1 MKQLIHFRWRL
12 YGFLIVVILILVVV
26 VLIIASENSVAQ
38 SGRTL
43 VEPNRDRPGMDYRNF
58 DLSEAR
64 PELCQTAC
72 ESDPRCKAYT
82 YVKPGVQ
89 GPQARCWLKSG
100 VPNAVANEC
109 CISGVKNVTVATPP
123 PPSYNLTGTWSAD
136 DRGLYYIR
144 QLNDLVWWVGM
155 STESPMGLHDFRK
168 GIAYTNVF
176 RGRLRGNT
184 IVGDWADV
192 PHGSN
197 DLNGTLTLRIVT
209 APIFGAPVLQ
219 KQAQTG
225 GFGASTWNLVIPTN
239 TSTSCD
245 NIVASSPDI
254 RCKFNQV
261 RKNGGHTLYDELKP
275 EKDNVVAFGKVV
287 PYKEQP
293 HPSVGM
299 SYSLSYGKSFQDFL
313 FAQLK
318 DGAADGDIA
327 FYLKLYRSQDG
338 AWPSPIALD
347 QQPNFWSEGWLYPR
361 GAIQIKN
368 KLDYKG
374 FFKPGWVFYSDY
386 YGKVHPEVL
395 MYGRPG
401 HQSCLDP
408 NTFPSECEHWG
419 PIIPPDGG
427 LPLLPGW
434 MENGANSVL
443 WNGRPINGFV
453 LQGPDG
459 TVTIGGA
466 GLPEGTNVRITGVLN
481 LDCGHGITNDCA
493 DDDPADEHNV
503 EIHPVYSIDVLQD
516 WTQSRP
522 NADLTG
528 VWAATDVGTYYVRQV
543 GNTVWWLGL
552 SRDRGRTFANVFH
565 GSILSRGADGEPL
578 ARPIIEGDWADVP
591 IGENGSMNDGQL
603 RLGGSFCVDP
613 FNVHLPCDVSGP
625 VPQWN
630 ILETNFTKN
639 GIFGG
644 YRWQKLYDRTRPSG
658 PVP

>member
-1 MKQLIHFRWRL
+1 MKQFIHLRWRL

-123 PPSYNLTGTWSAD
+123 PPPPSYNLTGTWSAD

-144 QLNDLVWWVGM
+144 QLNDIVWWVGM

-168 GIAYTNVF
+168 GITYTNVF
-176 RGRLRGNT
+176 RGRLTGDT

-197 DLNGTLTLRIVT
+197 HLNGTLTLRVGT
-209 APIFGAPVLQ
+209 LFGVPVLQ
-219 KQAQTG
+219 KRAETG
-225 GFGASTWNLVIPTN
+225 GFGPQGWRLTNPTP
-239 TSTSCD
+239 TPQPSCD
-245 NIVASSPDI
+245 SIVASSPLVE
-254 RCKFNQV
+254 CKFDKV
-261 RKNGGHTLYDELKP
+261 RKNGGNTLHEPLDP
-275 EKDNVVAFGKVV
+275 VKDNVVVFGEVT
-287 PYKEQP
+287 PYKEP
-293 HPSVGM
+293 NHPSLAM
-299 SYSLSYGKSFQDFL
+299 SYSLSFGSTFQDYL
-313 FAQLK
+313 GATQM
-318 DGAADGDIA
+318 DDAADGDIC
-327 FYLKLYRSQDG
+327 FYMRVFRSRNSSL
-338 AWPSPIALD
+338 PSPIVLD
-347 QQPNFWSEGWLYPR
+347 AQPNFWTEGWLPNRIWYAGSADVIR
-361 GAIQIKN
+361 G
-368 KLDYKG
+368 KLDA
-374 FFKPGWVFYSDY
+374 SQDRI
-386 YGKVHPEVL
+386 HPEVQ
-395 MYGRPG
+395 MYSRPG
-401 HQSCLDP
+401 IACFGTCFATL
-408 NTFPSECEHWG
+408 
-419 PIIPPDGG
+419 PDGG

-434 MENGANSVL
+434 MERGANSAL
-443 WNGRPINGFV
+443 WKGYPINGDV
-453 LQGPDG
+453 LQAPDG
-459 TVTIGGA
+459 TVTFGGA
-466 GLPEGTNVRITGVLN
+466 GLPERTRVRVTGVLA
-481 LDCGHGITNDCA
+481 LDQDHPDNDA
-493 DDDPADEHNV
+493 
-503 EIHPVYSIDVLQD
+503 EIHPVYSIDVIQD
-516 WTQSRP
+516 FATPRL

-528 VWAATDVGTYYVRQV
+528 VWASSDVGTYYVRQV

-552 SRDRGRTFANVFH
+552 SRDQGRTFANVFH
-565 GSILSRGADGEPL
+565 GFIRYSDNEGVPL
-578 ARPIIEGDWADVP
+578 ARPIIVGDWADVP
-591 IGENGSMNDGQL
+591 IGKNGSMNSGKVTL
-603 RLGGSFCVDP
+603 VGSFCVNA
-613 FNVHLPCDVSGP
+613 FNVHLPCNVSGP

-630 ILETNFTKN
+630 VVETAATSN